1 MVRGEPGAWEI
12 VSPGMQNAPRKSTV
26 EEIRQR
32 FDQDVERFSNL
43 DTGQSATIDARLAM
57 DLVAEAAAR
66 TTPDGRALLDI
77 GCGAGNYSLR
87 LLQELPGLDVTLV
100 DLSQPMLDRAVQR
113 VGAATTGRATPLA
126 GDIREVELGAG
137 QFDVVL
143 AAAVLH
149 HLRTDAEWDAVFAKI
164 FAALRPGGSLWIF
177 DLVDSASEAI
187 AEVMRRKYS
196 DYLVAFK
203 GEEYRDH
210 VFAYVEQE
218 DTPRPVVDQLDRMRR
233 AGFTALDVL
242 HKNACFAA
250 FGGMKP
256 RSS

>member
-1 MVRGEPGAWEI
+1 
-12 VSPGMQNAPRKSTV
+12 MQHSSSPRKSTV

-66 TTPDGRALLDI
+66 STPDARAVLDI

-87 LLQELPGLDVTLV
+87 LLQELPGLDVTLL
-100 DLSQPMLDRAVQR
+100 DLSQPMLERAAER
-113 VGAATTGRATPLA
+113 VGAATTGRVQAMA

-164 FAALRPGGSLWIF
+164 SASLRPGGSLWIF
-177 DLVDSASEAI
+177 DLVDSASPPV
-187 AEVMRRKYS
+187 AEVMRGRYS

-203 GEEYRDH
+203 GDAYRDH
-210 VFAYVEQE
+210 VFAYIEAE
-218 DTPRPVVDQLDRMRR
+218 DTPRPVFDQLDRMRR
-233 AGFTALDVL
+233 AGFISLDVL
-242 HKNACFAA
+242 HKNSCFAA

-256 RSS
+256 ASSPAR